1 MTAERCTARRRSAC
15 PGSWSAIAP
24 STQTTASPIRAPAS
38 TPPLAAAN
46 ARADRAADHLEGDGE
61 ADRRRERDDRCV
73 LRARPVRE
81 EHRREPPAE
90 ERARDQAGER
100 EPAPNEP
107 LHRSPQRRQQDEA
120 ERNPVDDGH
129 RRFRLDATE
138 GPELQE
144 LIDRYNAAWNA
155 HDVEAIVSMHTED
168 SVFENHVT
176 GDVNVGREE
185 IGRAIDGIFA
195 VFPDLAFETRRAYV
209 REDLVVQE
217 WTARG
222 THEGPMTRSG
232 IEVQPTGRKVEY
244 KGMDVIPIRD
254 GLVARKDVYS
264 DSITLLRQLGLTSI

>member
-1 MTAERCTARRRSAC
+1 M
-15 PGSWSAIAP
+15 
-24 STQTTASPIRAPAS
+24 
-38 TPPLAAAN
+38 
-46 ARADRAADHLEGDGE
+46 D
-61 ADRRRERDDRCV
+61 
-73 LRARPVRE
+73 
-81 EHRREPPAE
+81 
-90 ERARDQAGER
+90 
-100 EPAPNEP
+100 
-107 LHRSPQRRQQDEA
+107 
-120 ERNPVDDGH
+120 
-129 RRFRLDATE
+129 
-138 GPELQE
+138 GPELEE

-185 IGRAIDGIFA
+185 IGRAIGGIFA

-222 THEGPMTRSG
+222 KHEGPMTRAG
-232 IEVQPTGRKVEY
+232 IEVQPTGRQVEY